1 MPARHAPTWPRM
13 MKRSLAAL
21 YCDLTVPAF
30 EGEVLAGR
38 LPQPVILGGD
48 EHWSLPQI
56 DEHLDRLIGDKVPD
70 WRANANLYKTGAA
83 GAGRR

>member
-1 MPARHAPTWPRM
+1 MPARQAPTWPRM

-38 LPQPVILGGD
+38 LPHPVILGGE
-48 EHWSLPQI
+48 EHWSTPQI
-56 DEHLDRLIGDKVPD
+56 DEHLERLTGDRVPD
-70 WRANANLYKTGAA
+70 WRANAPIYKAQ
-83 GAGRR
+83 GAGRVSR